1 MASAFRTNPW
11 LVYKPKTAAK
21 LRFFCFPYAGG
32 GARSY
37 QLWDTALPAAVEVFA
52 VQYPGREGRFLEEP
66 YSEPLPLVAAIQEA
80 ILPFLDRPF
89 AFSGHS
95 MGGILAFEVA
105 RNLRRDNG
113 LSPVHLFVTG
123 CGDPQRREE
132 RHTSDLSDAELIEE
146 LKRFNGAPTELLEN
160 SELMRIMLPY
170 IRADFMVCEKY
181 VYMPAAPL
189 SCPIT
194 AVGGLQDTELTTER
208 LAGWRHETSGHF
220 SLRMVPGNHFFL
232 HTAQPLILQ
241 TIARTLERY
250 FLVA

>member
-1 MASAFRTNPW
+1 MASASKTNPW
-11 LVYKPKTAAK
+11 LVYRAKAAAK
-21 LRFFCFPYAGG
+21 LRLFCFPYAGG

-37 QLWDTALPAAVEVFA
+37 QSWDKTLPAAIEVFA
-52 VQYPGREGRFLEEP
+52 IQYPGREGRLFEEP
-66 YSEPLPLVAAIQEA
+66 YSEPRPLVAAIQEA
-80 ILPFLDRPF
+80 ILPLLDRPF

-146 LKRFNGAPTELLEN
+146 LKRFNGAPAEILEN
-160 SELMRIMLPY
+160 LELMNIMLPY
-170 IRADFMVCEKY
+170 IRADFKVCEKY
-181 VYMPAAPL
+181 VYTPEAPL

-194 AVGGLQDTELTTER
+194 AVGGLQDTDVTTER
-208 LAGWRHETSGHF
+208 LAGWRRETSGQF

-232 HTAQPLILQ
+232 QTAQPLILQ
-241 TIARTLERY
+241 TIARTLDRY
-250 FLVA
+250 L